1 MKVNKNSISN
11 FVFVILLVLLLYKPT
26 RVYFIRL
33 ISFSPS
39 IIVEKER
46 EVLDDYNWYF
56 KGLNT
61 ENLEVNRLKKEVVFI
76 NFWATWCPPCI
87 AELPSIQS
95 LYNDYK
101 DKITFIFIT
110 NEEWKNVK
118 KFYDKNNYKLP
129 TYKVISMLPEVLN
142 TNSIPKTYIISKNG
156 EILVNK
162 KGAADWNSSVIRNLL
177 DREIKKHPIN

>member
-1 MKVNKNSISN
+1 MKINKNSISN
-11 FVFVILLVLLLYKPT
+11 FVFIVLIVLLIYKPT
-26 RVYFIRL
+26 RIYFIRL

-39 IIVEKER
+39 VITQKKR
-46 EVLDDYNWYF
+46 EVLTDYNWSI

-61 ENLEVNRLKKEVVFI
+61 ENIEVNKLKDKVIFI

-87 AELPSIQS
+87 AELPSIQL
-95 LYNDYK
+95 LYDDYK
-101 DKITFIFIT
+101 DKITFIFVT
-110 NEEWKNVK
+110 SEDKDKVEA
-118 KFYDKNNYKLP
+118 FYSKNNYKLP
-129 TYKVISMLPEVLN
+129 TYRIITKLPDVFN

-162 KGAADWNSSVIRNLL
+162 NGAADWNSSVIRNLL